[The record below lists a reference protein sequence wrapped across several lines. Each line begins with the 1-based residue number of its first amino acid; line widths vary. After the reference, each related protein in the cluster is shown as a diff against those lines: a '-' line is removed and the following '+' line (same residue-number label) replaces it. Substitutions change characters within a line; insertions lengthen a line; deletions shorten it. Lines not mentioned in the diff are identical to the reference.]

1 MVSAFT
7 WPAFLAPCDYCEP
20 TSEPQAASS
29 GQNPSD
35 KAGDI
40 HSLSEEFTTTGENQ
54 TRKH

>member
-7 WPAFLAPCDYCEP
+7 WPAFLAPCDCEP